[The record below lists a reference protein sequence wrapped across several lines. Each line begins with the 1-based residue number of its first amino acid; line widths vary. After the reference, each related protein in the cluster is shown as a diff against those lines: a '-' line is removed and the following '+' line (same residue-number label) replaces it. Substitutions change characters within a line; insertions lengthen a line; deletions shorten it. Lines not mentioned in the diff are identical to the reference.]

1 MRTLIVG
8 FAFLALSATASLAQ
22 DTQSS
27 IDWPPKAAPKQQTG
41 KVPDFKSK
49 NANCLDCHAEIMG
62 LKSARKGIPNL
73 HSLHLAS
80 KKIAYEGK
88 NRDCLS
94 CHETVS
100 PSDTKAKK
108 KEGWF
113 AKGDVYHPN
122 VMQKP
127 AGVWK
132 KLVVRGGEG
141 TQYSHLDALR
151 QSEPHLYKP
160 SLKQLVCA
168 QCHGPD
174 SKIKTFYGAPQAA
187 N

>member
-1 MRTLIVG
+1 MRALIVG
-8 FAFLALSATASLAQ
+8 FAWLALTGASLAQ

-27 IDWPPKAAPKQQTG
+27 IDWPPKAVAKQQSG

-49 NANCLDCHAEIMG
+49 NAICLDCHGEIMDV
-62 LKSARKGIPNL
+62 KSARKNVPNL
-73 HSLHLAS
+73 HRLHLDS

-88 NRDCLS
+88 NRDCLT
-94 CHETVS
+94 CHEMVS
-100 PSDTKAKK
+100 PSETKAKK

-132 KLVVRGGEG
+132 KLVVHGGEDSH
-141 TQYSHLDALR
+141 YSHLEALR
-151 QSEPHLYKP
+151 QTEPHLYKP
-160 SLKQLVCA
+160 TLKQLVCA

-174 SKIKTFYGAPQAA
+174 SKIKTFYGAPQATK
-187 N
+187 